1 MPNCLKIIWVI
12 SKSLFLPVCRQFL
25 VFVVCHISFPLAAYS
40 LISGGAHSFVS
51 CKMMPCLIRRFF
63 FFSPPCLSCRV
74 YTLLHLGNFP
84 QKSVKIKKR
93 KYFFFL
99 LKFAYSASSWWNDN
113 CVEISS
119 DSVYAS
125 RHMKGYLWQWTLRSL
140 LLWQQAAFFLSEC
153 SPSQPYAL

>member
-1 MPNCLKIIWVI
+1 MANRDVPNCLKIIWVI

-40 LISGGAHSFVS
+40 LISGRAHSFVS
-51 CKMMPCLIRRFF
+51 CKMMPCLISRF

-84 QKSVKIKKR
+84 QKSVTIKKR

-99 LKFAYSASSWWNDN
+99 LSLPILLHPDEMTIVLRLAQTRS
-113 CVEISS
+113 
-119 DSVYAS
+119 YAS
-125 RHMKGYLWQWTLRSL
+125 RHMKGYL
-140 LLWQQAAFFLSEC
+140 
-153 SPSQPYAL
+153 